1 MNGKLI
7 VRRDDGRLET
17 VPVTDAIRI
26 EGGEYWIRESGDAA
40 VAVNGERVS
49 AKRRLRHLDV
59 ITVGTNVNMIFS
71 TTAIEL
77 PATKPVKRPV
87 AVPPAA
93 AAAAPP
99 QMTMVFRAS
108 EIDVPDL
115 DQGDDDLKNTLLGV
129 PPAAMPAFQA
139 PPPEESPNTL
149 ELTRGAVAQVPVFA
163 PESVAPNTMTV
174 PAPPTAPPKFEP
186 PPKVETPL
194 SQLETVVQRIAT
206 PPPRMPATGRSITSV
221 EFRGIAGVLMAPRG
235 RSVIGRGTQAT
246 IRIDS
251 EGVSKV
257 HAVVVVTPTEVI
269 LTDQNSVN
277 GTTVN
282 GSAITQPQ
290 KLNDGDRVAFAKVE
304 YRVQFIKGSGVR

>member
-49 AKRRLRHLDV
+49 AKRKLRHLDV
-59 ITVGTNVNMIFS
+59 ITVGANVHMIFS
-71 TTAIEL
+71 TTAIDL
-77 PATKPVKRPV
+77 PATRPVKRPV
-87 AVPPAA
+87 AVSAA
-93 AAAAPP
+93 AAP

-108 EIDVPDL
+108 QIDVPDL
-115 DQGDDDLKNTLLGV
+115 DQGDVDPKNTLLGV

-149 ELTRGAVAQVPVFA
+149 ELTRGAAAHVPVFA
-163 PESVAPNTMTV
+163 PESLAPNTMTV
-174 PAPPTAPPKFEP
+174 PTPPTTPAKFEP
-186 PPKVETPL
+186 PPKVEPPL

-206 PPPRMPATGRSITSV
+206 PPPRMPASGRSITSV

-282 GSAITQPQ
+282 GNAITQPQ

-304 YRVQFIKGSGVR
+304 YRAQFIKGSGVR